1 MLMAGDSQQISWR
14 SHCGSQRAGIALW
27 VLSSFTH
34 PSRAGG
40 NFSLLTCNL
49 RFYYNVES
57 CGSLRPETIVLSALS
72 GLKKKLSD
80 LQTQL
85 SHEIQSDVLTIN

>member
-1 MLMAGDSQQISWR
+1 MGRKESGPRREGGPWPKLGPAGLN
-14 SHCGSQRAGIALW
+14 ALW
-27 VLSSFTH
+27 
-34 PSRAGG
+34 RALTG
-40 NFSLLTCNL
+40 LLPL